1 MVRRGYSGELE
12 ILVGNGGGFGYKG
25 LDDMAELMDSLTTNV
40 LKPKQKQTGNKEYTI
55 SLSNMSDKDKH
66 QYDIVCYSR
75 VGYLPKDNNP
85 NTPKPN

>member
-40 LKPKQKQTGNKEYTI
+40 LKPKQKQTGNK
-55 SLSNMSDKDKH
+55 
-66 QYDIVCYSR
+66 
-75 VGYLPKDNNP
+75 
-85 NTPKPN
+85 